1 MDPSVK
7 RLLFAAASGFEDAR
21 ERREFLDLTCRNDAD
36 LRKWV
41 EEMLELQGEA
51 DAFFEFHPEPGL
63 ETSSPSEFD
72 AEELG
77 VRIGHYRLIT
87 RIGEGGCGAV
97 YYAEQESPVR
107 RKVALKIVKPGI
119 ETGSALARFELER
132 QALAQM
138 NHPNIARVLDA
149 GATATGRPYFV
160 MELVEGRGIL
170 EFCDGNRMGIRQRL
184 GLFIQICLAIQHAHQ
199 KGIIHRDIKP
209 SNVLV
214 DEREDAPVPKV
225 IDFGV
230 AKAIEKGAVPMQT
243 SQLPTTPAYM
253 SPEEA
258 AGHADA
264 DTRSDIYSLGVL
276 LYELLSG
283 AKPFGLDRLADRSAA
298 EVRHIILEEESP
310 APSEA
315 VKSMDAERRDAIA
328 ANRDISAQELI
339 SQLEGDLDCI
349 VMKAMEK
356 DRSARYESA
365 TGLALDIQRFLGD
378 EMVLAHP
385 ATRGYRLRKL
395 IRRNKLIF
403 VAGSIATLCLLA
415 GFGIS
420 TWMFF
425 RERAALRAEAR
436 LRQDAEYRE
445 TVAHAAV
452 RLKYDDLQGADA
464 LLSKVPVDQ
473 TPPSL
478 EAAQIFSTVARW
490 HVQAGRIKAAAAR
503 FASESRALS
512 SIDSSDLPSISFEV
526 LPAAATVAYTGDG
539 NAYDTV
545 RQMAIKRF
553 GSTSNPAVAEQ
564 TLKACLIQPAD
575 QHVLE
580 SLAPLAQLL
589 EKTLRQDKDVS
600 RVISVAWSSFA
611 MALWYYRNG
620 KLDDAEMW
628 AGKYLIS
635 PKECPAGIASTLLLR
650 AMIEQR
656 KGNREGARQLLAQ
669 ESAVV
674 QQMFSSGNWK
684 KNTTF
689 WFDWFNAAVLQVEA
703 ERLILGKSK

>member
-1 MDPSVK
+1 MDPSAK

-21 ERREFLDLTCRNDAD
+21 ERREFLDLTCRDDAA
-36 LRKWV
+36 LRKWI

-51 DAFFEFHPEPGL
+51 DAFFEFHPEPDI
-63 ETSSPSEFD
+63 EDESPSKSGE
-72 AEELG
+72 EELG

-97 YYAEQESPVR
+97 YYAEQEKPVR
-107 RKVALKIVKPGI
+107 RKVALKIIKPGV
-119 ETGSALARFELER
+119 ETGPALARFEMER

-184 GLFIQICLAIQHAHQ
+184 GLFVQICLAIQHAHQ

-214 DEREDAPVPKV
+214 DEREEAPVPKV

-230 AKAIEKGAVPMQT
+230 AKAIEQGAIPMQT
-243 SQLPTTPAYM
+243 GQLPTTPAYM

-258 AGHADA
+258 AGRTDA

-283 AKPFGLDRLADRSAA
+283 AKPFGLDRLVDRPAT
-298 EVRHIILEEESP
+298 EVRRIILEEES
-310 APSEA
+310 AVPSEA
-315 VKSMDAERRDAIA
+315 VKGMDTEQRVAVA
-328 ANRDISAQELI
+328 ANREISAHELI

-349 VMKAMEK
+349 VMKAMKK
-356 DRSARYESA
+356 DRSERYESA
-365 TGLALDIQRFLGD
+365 TGLAMDVQRYLGD
-378 EMVLAHP
+378 EVVLARP

-403 VAGSIATLCLLA
+403 VAGSIATFCLLA

-425 RERAALRAEAR
+425 RERAALLAEAR

-452 RLKYDDLQGADA
+452 RLKYDDLPGADA

-478 EAAQIFSTVARW
+478 EAAQTFSTVARW
-490 HVQAGRIKAAAAR
+490 HVQAGRINAAAAR

-512 SIDSSDLPSISFEV
+512 SIDPSDIEAISFEV
-526 LPAAATVAYTGDG
+526 LPAAATVSYIGDARAY
-539 NAYDTV
+539 NEV

-575 QHVLE
+575 QSVLN
-580 SLAPLAQLL
+580 SLTPLAGLL
-589 EKTLRQDKDVS
+589 EKTLRQDRDVS

-620 KLDDAEMW
+620 KLDDAEIW

-650 AMIEQR
+650 AMIEQK
-656 KGNREGARQLLAQ
+656 KGNRQEARQLLAQ
-669 ESAVV
+669 QSAVV
-674 QQMFSSGNWK
+674 QKMFSSGDWRK
-684 KNTTF
+684 SAIF
-689 WFDWFNAAVLQVEA
+689 WFDWFNAAVLQAEA
-703 ERLILGKSK
+703 ERLILGKSR